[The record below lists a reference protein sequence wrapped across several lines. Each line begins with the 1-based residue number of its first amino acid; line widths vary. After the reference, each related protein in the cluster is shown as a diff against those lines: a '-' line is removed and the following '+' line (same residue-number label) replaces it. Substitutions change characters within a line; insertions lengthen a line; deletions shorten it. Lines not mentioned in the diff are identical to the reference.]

1 MMSVRQMADAAAL
14 HQFREDRLRLID
26 AISMNRFLYLSF
38 IDAAGDGDEAE
49 PERGDSSIQTMEL
62 DCVTEKEARHN
73 MEKLQN
79 MEKLMK
85 ARLKFSP

>member
-1 MMSVRQMADAAAL
+1 MADAAAL

-26 AISMNRFLYLSF
+26 AKSAGRFLYLSF
-38 IDAAGDGDEAE
+38 IDAAGDEST
-49 PERGDSSIQTMEL
+49 PETGGSSIQTMEL
-62 DCVTEKEARHN
+62 DCVTEKEAR
-73 MEKLQN
+73 QN

>member
-14 HQFREDRLRLID
+14 RQFREDRLRLLD
-26 AISMNRFLYLSF
+26 AQSAGRFLYLSF
-38 IDAAGDGDEAE
+38 VDAAGDEAA
-49 PERGDSSIQTMEL
+49 PETGGSFIQTMEL
-62 DCVTEKEARHN
+62 GCVTEKEAR
-73 MEKLQN
+73 QN

>member
-1 MMSVRQMADAAAL
+1 MADAAAL

-38 IDAAGDGDEAE
+38 VDAAGDESA
-49 PERGDSSIQTMEL
+49 PETGGSSIQTMEL
-62 DCVTEKEARHN
+62 DCVTEKEAR
-73 MEKLQN
+73 QN